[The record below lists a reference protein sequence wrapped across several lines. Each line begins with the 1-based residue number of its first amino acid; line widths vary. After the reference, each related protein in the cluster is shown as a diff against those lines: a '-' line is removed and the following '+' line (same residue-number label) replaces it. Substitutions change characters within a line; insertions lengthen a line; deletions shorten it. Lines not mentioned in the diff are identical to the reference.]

1 MNRNEESGLLSDE
14 LRKRIQN
21 CQDDQEMHKLLK
33 LADAELDDDV
43 LDLVTGGT
51 QYETTEETVKNLIG
65 NDGIEINIQD
75 IINKLNNN

>member
-1 MNRNEESGLLSDE
+1 MNRNEESSLLSDE

-43 LDLVTGGT
+43 LDNVS
-51 QYETTEETVKNLIG
+51 QKIF
-65 NDGIEINIQD
+65 
-75 IINKLNNN
+75 